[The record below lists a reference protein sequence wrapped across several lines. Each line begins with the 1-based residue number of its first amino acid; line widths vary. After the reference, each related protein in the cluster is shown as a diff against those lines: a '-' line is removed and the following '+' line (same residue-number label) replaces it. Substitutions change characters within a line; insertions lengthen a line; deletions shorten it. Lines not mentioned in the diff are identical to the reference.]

1 MQFKQIKETCL
12 YIRDLEKA
20 REFYHE
26 RLGMPEISYVEGKHL
41 FLRVGQSVLLLFN
54 PDDSRQKTSPP
65 PHYGGG
71 RQHVAFEVSA
81 EDYNS
86 AKAEMSEKGI
96 AIIDTVV
103 WKNGDESFYF
113 NDPEGNVL
121 EILGGGGLWA

>member
-1 MQFKQIKETCL
+1 
-12 YIRDLEKA
+12 
-20 REFYHE
+20 
-26 RLGMPEISYVEGKHL
+26 
-41 FLRVGQSVLLLFN
+41 LLLFN
-54 PDDSRQKTSPP
+54 PEDSRQKTSPP

-71 RQHVAFEVSA
+71 RQHVAFEVTV

-86 AKAEMSEKGI
+86 AKAEISAKGI